1 MKDFYGEE
9 YYPETEDFIKWQHA
23 YPHVDVYAEYD
34 AAECWIDANPAR
46 RKKNCKSFVNNW
58 LKKAAQ
64 MEKGI
69 SPFAQKAA
77 EESGVIP
84 YRKWTRLDEETHD
97 FLDNLK
103 HREYYLEKYGQCMTY
118 EGVRLTR

>member
-9 YYPETEDFIKWQHA
+9 YCPEDEDFIKWQHA
-23 YPHVDVYAEYD
+23 YPNVDVFAEYD

-64 MEKGI
+64 MEKGV
-69 SPFAQKAA
+69 SPFAQKAQ
-77 EESGVIP
+77 EESG
-84 YRKWTRLDEETHD
+84 
-97 FLDNLK
+97 
-103 HREYYLEKYGQCMTY
+103 Q
-118 EGVRLTR
+118 

>member
-1 MKDFYGEE
+1 MKDFHGEDW
-9 YYPETEDFIKWQHA
+9 YPADEDFIKWQHA
-23 YPHVDVYAEYD
+23 YPDVDVFAEYD

-46 RKKNCKSFVNNW
+46 RKKNCKSFVVNW

-77 EESGVIP
+77 DSTGVIP
-84 YRKWTRLDEETHD
+84 YRKWTKLDEETHD
-97 FLDNLK
+97 FEQSEVYRQHCL
-103 HREYYLEKYGQCMTY
+103 RKYGQYVSFAGERVT
-118 EGVRLTR
+118 G

>member
-9 YYPETEDFIKWQHA
+9 YYPEDEDFIKWQHA
-23 YPHVDVYAEYD
+23 YPNVDVFAEYD

-77 EESGVIP
+77 EETGVIP

-97 FLDNLK
+97 FWDNPK